1 MPFQHRTRLSRI
13 FAPALSAL
21 ALGAGAGVAWSL
33 DCDVNAMEA
42 YNTAKLRG
50 WQFDCFRYLSLGGHA
65 MVAGLVTYPP
75 DKFGCVYKT
84 PAVLGTINAVGQG
97 RFFKRSAG
105 SRPDLKNGWK
115 LKSFEVS
122 GVQWEA
128 LGSGGIDPDIR
139 LAFRI
144 LDTPKPN
151 WTYNVRVSR
160 LTLTKSGGVCSKAV
174 DDAF

>member
-1 MPFQHRTRLSRI
+1 MHAPHRRARH
-13 FAPALSAL
+13 PALLLGA
-21 ALGAGAGVAWSL
+21 ALGLVTGAAWST
-33 DCDVNAMEA
+33 DCDVNALAA

-50 WQFDCFRYLSLGGHA
+50 WQFECYRYLPLGGQA

-75 DKFGCVYKT
+75 DRFGCVYKT
-84 PAVLGTINAVGQG
+84 PAVLGTITAIGQG

-115 LKSFEVS
+115 IKSFEVS
-122 GVQWEA
+122 GVQWEP
-128 LGSGGIDPDIR
+128 LGSGGLDPDIR
-139 LAFRI
+139 LAFRV

-160 LTLTKSGGVCSKAV
+160 LTLTKSGGVCGKAV
-174 DDAF
+174 DEAF

>member
-1 MPFQHRTRLSRI
+1 M
-13 FAPALSAL
+13 
-21 ALGAGAGVAWSL
+21 
-33 DCDVNAMEA
+33 
-42 YNTAKLRG
+42 
-50 WQFDCFRYLSLGGHA
+50 
-65 MVAGLVTYPP
+65 
-75 DKFGCVYKT
+75 
-84 PAVLGTINAVGQG
+84 GQG